1 MIPLFFTHT
10 DTHGHSHSH
19 FVCLPTSLPP
29 HPIVIE
35 QYTRGTRF
43 CIICNHINKII
54 PAIQSRCTR
63 FRFGPLAPAAVRT
76 CIARVSAAE
85 HFAVAPDAAD
95 ALVAIGKGDMR
106 RVLNV
111 LQATWMSVSA
121 AAAAA
126 GSGTSTTAMSDGETS
141 AAGAAAAGAAEL
153 TARDVYES
161 TGHPTP
167 EDVRAVLAVL
177 LSESLRQG
185 VEHVQQLQQAKGLAL
200 QDIITE
206 LLPYLLR
213 LECRNSV
220 AKMHAID
227 RMAGVEAAL
236 AAGSNERIQLGALVA
251 AFQELRLSC

>member
-1 MIPLFFTHT
+1 M
-10 DTHGHSHSH
+10 
-19 FVCLPTSLPP
+19 
-29 HPIVIE
+29 
-35 QYTRGTRF
+35 
-43 CIICNHINKII
+43 
-54 PAIQSRCTR
+54 
-63 FRFGPLAPAAVRT
+63 RT

-121 AAAAA
+121 AASSAAA
-126 GSGTSTTAMSDGETS
+126 SEAGAAAMSDGEP
-141 AAGAAAAGAAEL
+141 GAGAAEL

-185 VEHVQQLQQAKGLAL
+185 VAHVQQLQQAKGLAL

-213 LECRNSV
+213 LECRSDV

>member
-1 MIPLFFTHT
+1 M
-10 DTHGHSHSH
+10 
-19 FVCLPTSLPP
+19 
-29 HPIVIE
+29 
-35 QYTRGTRF
+35 
-43 CIICNHINKII
+43 
-54 PAIQSRCTR
+54 
-63 FRFGPLAPAAVRT
+63 RT

-121 AAAAA
+121 AAAATA
-126 GSGTSTTAMSDGETS
+126 ATAAMSDGEP
-141 AAGAAAAGAAEL
+141 AAAGAAEL

-185 VEHVQQLQQAKGLAL
+185 VAHVQQLQHAKGLAL

-206 LLPYLLR
+206 LLPYVLR
-213 LECRNSV
+213 LECRNDV
-220 AKMHAID
+220 ARMHAID
-227 RMAGVEAAL
+227 HMAGVEAAL
-236 AAGSNERIQLGALVA
+236 AAGANERIQLGALVA